1 MIEIEMHDVSEEFRL
16 CWVAAGRHLNLQVQ
30 GGSLSWLKASLTPP
44 FLEHLSFRI
53 GNQLF
58 YLRIIDVDGRVNG
71 PGNPSGFVR
80 IAEECQG
87 NALLMPMKEA
97 EDGWEPATSGWG
109 LIDPDSNLS
118 VNPLNLVT
126 KELIEVTE
134 WELLNFGVQVV
145 RDHILN
151 KLNLEIM
158 STQTDPGVDP
168 SIWFIGPD
176 GPEWVVVRVARYPTP
191 QAAIPN
197 NIRDIAKGCSQTG
210 TVGHFASV
218 VFANDKEAYDPDNG
232 GVGMKLW
239 RGHPVVILNF
249 QGLEKIFV

>member
-145 RDHILN
+145 RDHILD

-168 SIWFIGPD
+168 SI
-176 GPEWVVVRVARYPTP
+176 
-191 QAAIPN
+191 
-197 NIRDIAKGCSQTG
+197 
-210 TVGHFASV
+210 
-218 VFANDKEAYDPDNG
+218 
-232 GVGMKLW
+232 
-239 RGHPVVILNF
+239 
-249 QGLEKIFV
+249 